1 MPQVDMLIDSDNAKN
16 FYIKGDSSVSS
27 QTMQMRAWDGKDW
40 GPWANFTV
48 NTNPANKAPV
58 IKIIDQLV
66 SVNTTKNISSAVSTS
81 DPDGDTITK
90 YKVKDTTGINSF
102 YVSGSAVN
110 ATGVNGYE
118 FAANALSTLSVKGDA
133 STGTQMLQIAAY
145 DGEDWSDWTN
155 FILTTTAPNNLPTVS
170 NERHHY

>member
-1 MPQVDMLIDSDNAKN
+1 ML
-16 FYIKGDSSVSS
+16 
-27 QTMQMRAWDGKDW
+27 
-40 GPWANFTV
+40 
-48 NTNPANKAPV
+48 
-58 IKIIDQLV
+58 LV
-66 SVNTTKNISSAVSTS
+66 RL

-133 STGTQMLQIAAY
+133 STGTQTLQIAAY
-145 DGEDWSDWTN
+145 DGTAWSDWTD
-155 FILTTTAPNNLPTVS
+155 FILTTTAPNNLPTVTMTPPS
-170 NERHHY
+170 LLNFLTFYKVGENGFSITYKDADGDAATVPDEDIRKQQ